1 MAEQEEE
8 EGGWDIVRKRKAGA
22 VAPAFR
28 FLTVF
33 SFLFSVDLARKRG
46 CRSPSR
52 SKPKTENPVR
62 TGYSTFPGTPHCF
75 A

>member
-22 VAPAFR
+22 VASAFR

-33 SFLFSVDLARKRG
+33 SFLFSVDLAGNRAAG
-46 CRSPSR
+46 PCPFE
-52 SKPKTENPVR
+52 TEKQ
-62 TGYSTFPGTPHCF
+62 
-75 A
+75 

>member
-33 SFLFSVDLARKRG
+33 SFQFFVFG
-46 CRSPSR
+46 
-52 SKPKTENPVR
+52 
-62 TGYSTFPGTPHCF
+62 
-75 A
+75 